1 MLLYCI
7 HVWSACFQSMQQL
20 ARLAF
25 SFISA
30 VFHRNARVPLIRR
43 SVGSW
48 EPVFPRAAA
57 APRWLHDNT
66 LSAFWHHFRR
76 GLNITIIKCGHY
88 VYISWHPSHIHSLLQ
103 LCLDILNCVFPPQLL
118 LFSNLIS
125 KLCPK
130 IFWMV
135 IWLDMLSTGCMTEKP
150 DDDSWQWDAGC
161 LFEIYSLF
169 LKHFLGFLSDILRK
183 SISWLNIPS
192 YFFAQWQLS
201 QTWQYQR
208 SVWSQKVGKHLK
220 MWHLPQLFIWE
231 ILSLDKTSLR

>member
-1 MLLYCI
+1 MGT
-7 HVWSACFQSMQQL
+7 S
-20 ARLAF
+20 F
-25 SFISA
+25 STRGCCSTMIA
-30 VFHRNARVPLIRR
+30 WQH
-43 SVGSW
+43 
-48 EPVFPRAAA
+48 
-57 APRWLHDNT
+57 APG
-66 LSAFWHHFRR
+66 FWHHFHR
-76 GLNITIIKCGHY
+76 GLNITIIKCGYY
-88 VYISWHPSHIHSLLQ
+88 VQITGRPSHIHSLLQ